1 MHSELLRHNH
11 MYVNGTAIEATGF
24 EYNRLVC
31 DIDGVKDMVD
41 AAIAAGHFPPIFS
54 GADDKVADDSSDGE
68 GKE

>member
-1 MHSELLRHNH
+1 

-31 DIDGVKDMVD
+31 DIDGVREMVD
-41 AAIAAGHFPPIFS
+41 AAIAAGHFPPIFR
-54 GADDKVADDSSDGE
+54 GADDKVADDLSDASGGE